1 MQVPASLRAW
11 NLTVVFMENHN
22 DAPPYPD
29 IVVAHVAMWPGCF
42 YHWQHRGDRDFG
54 VCHRAEPVI
63 ATVRDYASAPHLRW
77 FGLLSLLLSLAAVA
91 AEPVSAPAAE
101 PVLAPSVTT
110 APVVLD
116 GKELFRVRGALAYPA
131 AERAKEISK
140 RIIAF
145 AADQSLS
152 TGQLQTTETD
162 DRTVIQVGDRALLA
176 VVDADAELEG
186 LTRKLVAELHQKR
199 IAEAVERYRQD
210 RSPTALLRAAVLALV
225 ATLLLVLLV
234 FGARRAFTRFDA
246 IAEHRYQERIER
258 LKAETRKIVQAER
271 LRAAM
276 RGTISFLSAFSQLV
290 LVLVYLDFV
299 LGLWPWTRPAAARVL
314 TVVLDPLQTMGTA
327 FLGAIPGLVFI
338 AILVLFTRY
347 LLKVAHLFFS
357 GIADGSVT
365 LANFDR
371 DWAWPTYRIVRL
383 LVIAF
388 TVVVAYPHIPGSDS
402 AAFKGL
408 SVLLGVMFSLGSTSV
423 IANLMAGY
431 SLVYR
436 RAFKVG
442 DRVRIG
448 EHVGDVTAM
457 RLQVTTLR
465 SLKNEEIV
473 IPNSI
478 VLNSSTINYSARTT
492 ERDLILHTTVGIGY
506 ETPWRQV
513 EAMLTEAARRTD
525 GLLPEPPPFIL
536 QKSLGDFCV
545 VYELNVYS
553 DKPHQSER
561 LYTALHQNILDVFN
575 EHGVQI
581 MTPSYM
587 GDPAQ
592 PKVVAREDWYLSP
605 AQPPTKKA
613 NP

>member
-1 MQVPASLRAW
+1 M
-11 NLTVVFMENHN
+11 
-22 DAPPYPD
+22 
-29 IVVAHVAMWPGCF
+29 
-42 YHWQHRGDRDFG
+42 
-54 VCHRAEPVI
+54 I
-63 ATVRDYASAPHLRW
+63 ATVRGYASSPHLRW
-77 FGLLSLLLSLAAVA
+77 FVLLSLLLSLAAVA
-91 AEPVSAPAAE
+91 DEPVPAPA
-101 PVLAPSVTT
+101 VTT

-116 GKELFRVRGALAYPA
+116 GTVLFHVRGALAFPA
-131 AERAKEISK
+131 SERAEQISK
-140 RIIAF
+140 RIAAF
-145 AADQSLS
+145 AADRSLS
-152 TGQLQTTETD
+152 TGQLQITETD
-162 DRTVIQVGDRALLA
+162 DRTVIQVGDRSLLA

-186 LTRKLVAELHQKR
+186 LTRKLVVELHQKR

-210 RSPTALLRAAVLALV
+210 RSSAALLRATVLTLI
-225 ATLLLVLLV
+225 ATLLLVLLI
-234 FGARRAFTRFDA
+234 FGARRAFTRLDA
-246 IAEHRYQERIER
+246 IAENRYQKRIER

-271 LRAAM
+271 LRIAM
-276 RGTISFLSAFSQLV
+276 RGTLSSLSALSLLV
-290 LVLVYLDFV
+290 LVLIFLNFI
-299 LGLWPWTRPAAARVL
+299 LGLWPWTRPAAERVL
-314 TVVLDPLQTMGTA
+314 TVVLDPLLTIGAA
-327 FLGAIPGLVFI
+327 FLVAIPGLVFI
-338 AILVLFTRY
+338 SILALITRY

-383 LVIAF
+383 LMIAF
-388 TVVVAYPHIPGSDS
+388 AVVVSYPHIPGSDS
-402 AAFKGL
+402 AAFKGV

-423 IANLMAGY
+423 IANLVAGY
-431 SLVYR
+431 TLVYR

-478 VLNSSTINYSARTT
+478 VLNSSTINYSVRSA

-513 EAMLTEAARRTD
+513 EAMLIEAARRTA
-525 GLLPEPPPFIL
+525 GLLREPPPFIL

-545 VYELNVYS
+545 VYELNVYCNQ
-553 DKPHQSER
+553 PHQSER

-581 MTPSYM
+581 MTPAYVS
-587 GDPAQ
+587 DPAQ
-592 PKVVAREDWYLSP
+592 PKVVAREDWYLPPAPPSP
-605 AQPPTKKA
+605 PKTD
-613 NP
+613 